1 MNYRIMEDVLDIR
14 QLSIGYL
21 NKSEKKVVAENIT
34 ETLKKG
40 ELVCLLGPNGAGKST
55 LIRTISG
62 AQKPLEGQV
71 LFEGKDISQVSSR
84 QLATKLSLVL
94 TERVHGG
101 MLSSYEVVGL
111 GRYPYTGWSGKLK
124 PKDHEVVQW
133 AIAMV
138 GAQEL
143 AGRML
148 SELSD
153 GERQKIMVAKAL
165 AQETEVMILD
175 EITAFLDLP
184 RRIEIMQLMR
194 QLAKKDNKC
203 VLMSTHDMELALK
216 YADKLWLQPK
226 NGKLVIGAP
235 EDLVLDG
242 SFARAFES
250 EGIHFNMGKGA
261 FEAQE
266 PYHRSICLKGNGD
279 GLLWTKKALERERI
293 EVVNDAAISITVI
306 AAKKGILWK
315 VTSKAMEKE
324 ASSIYQLLQT
334 IKEYD

>member
-1 MNYRIMEDVLDIR
+1 MEDVLNLR
-14 QLSIGYL
+14 NLSIGYSL
-21 NKSEKKVVAENIT
+21 KSEDKIVAENIS

-55 LIRTISG
+55 LIRTIS
-62 AQKPLEGQV
+62 ASQKPLAGQV
-71 LFEGKDISQVSSR
+71 FLDGKDIFQIASR

-124 PKDHEVVQW
+124 PGDHEVIQR
-133 AIAMV
+133 AIATV

-143 AGRML
+143 AQRML

-165 AQETEVMILD
+165 AQETEIMVLD

-184 RRIEIMQLMR
+184 RRIEVMQLMR
-194 QLAKKDNKC
+194 RLAKQEDKC
-203 VLMSTHDMELALK
+203 ILMSTHDMELALK
-216 YADKLWLQPK
+216 YSDKLWLLPK
-226 NGKLVIGAP
+226 NGKLAIGAP

-242 SFARAFES
+242 TFAKAFES
-250 EGIHFNMGKGA
+250 EGIRFDIQKGA
-261 FEAQE
+261 FESLE
-266 PYHRSICLKGNGD
+266 PYEQKVQLAGTGNE
-279 GLLWTKKALERERI
+279 LLWTRKALERARI
-293 EVVNDAAISITVI
+293 EVVADASMAVF
-306 AAKKGILWK
+306 
-315 VTSKAMEKE
+315 VTRTENGMSWQLTSGTFNSETN
-324 ASSIYQLLQT
+324 SIYELLQT
-334 IKEYD
+334 IKEAKA

>member
-1 MNYRIMEDVLDIR
+1 MEDVLNLVN
-14 QLSIGYL
+14 LSIGYSL
-21 NKSEKKVVAENIT
+21 KSENKVVAENIS

-55 LIRTISG
+55 LIRTIS
-62 AQKPLEGQV
+62 ASQKPLAGQV
-71 LFEGKDISQVSSR
+71 FLDEKDIFQIAPR

-124 PKDHEVVQW
+124 PRDHEVIQW
-133 AIAMV
+133 AIATV

-143 AGRML
+143 AQRML

-165 AQETEVMILD
+165 AQETEIMVLD

-184 RRIEIMQLMR
+184 RRIEVMQLMR
-194 QLAKKDNKC
+194 RLAKQEDKC
-203 VLMSTHDMELALK
+203 ILMSTHDMELALK
-216 YADKLWLQPK
+216 YSDKLWLLPK
-226 NGKLVIGAP
+226 NGKLAIGAP

-242 SFARAFES
+242 TFAKAFES
-250 EGIHFNMGKGA
+250 EGIRFDIQKGA
-261 FEAQE
+261 FESLE
-266 PYHRSICLKGNGD
+266 PYEQKVQLAGTGNE
-279 GLLWTKKALERERI
+279 LLWTRKALERARI
-293 EVVNDAAISITVI
+293 EVVADASISVF
-306 AAKKGILWK
+306 
-315 VTSKAMEKE
+315 VTRTENGMSWQLTSETFNNE
-324 ASSIYQLLQT
+324 TNSIYELLQT
-334 IKEYD
+334 IKEAKA